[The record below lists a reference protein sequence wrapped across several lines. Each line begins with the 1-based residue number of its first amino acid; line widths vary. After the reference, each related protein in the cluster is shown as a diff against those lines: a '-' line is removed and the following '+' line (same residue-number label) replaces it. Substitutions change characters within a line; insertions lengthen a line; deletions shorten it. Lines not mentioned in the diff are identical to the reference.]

1 MPFAALL
8 AFVDSIQ
15 DDRRDLEGLK
25 EEVRFLERILV
36 KKPATVTAK
45 VNMRSLPPQSLL
57 WKAVE
62 ARDVLAHLS
71 QDPAS
76 LYFKYPDWVG
86 RT

>member
-15 DDRRDLEGLK
+15 DDRRDLESVK

-36 KKPATVTAK
+36 LEPATVTAE
-45 VNMRSLPPQSLL
+45 VNVHALPTQSLL

-76 LYFKYPDWVG
+76 LYFKYPDWMAQ
-86 RT
+86 T